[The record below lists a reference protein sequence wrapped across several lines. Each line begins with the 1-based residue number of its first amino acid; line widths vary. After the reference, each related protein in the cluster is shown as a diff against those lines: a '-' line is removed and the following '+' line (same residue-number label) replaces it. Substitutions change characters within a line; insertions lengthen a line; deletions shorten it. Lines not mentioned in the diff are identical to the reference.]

1 MVREAPQHCSRQ
13 LRPADPSGART
24 GLEELRTHGPWV
36 RLHPLQFQVQAESSP
51 PTCLQNSVPPGS
63 PSRVQTK
70 PSEWSFNRKG
80 TGKALLWQ
88 DTAFGQSSVQ
98 HPAQHACKAQ

>member
-13 LRPADPSGART
+13 LRPADPSRART

-36 RLHPLQFQVQAESSP
+36 RLHPLQLQAQAESSP

-63 PSRVQTK
+63 PSRVQAK

-80 TGKALLWQ
+80 TGKHCCGKIRHLVSPR
-88 DTAFGQSSVQ
+88 SSTPLNTLAKPQ
-98 HPAQHACKAQ
+98 